1 MWVFYLSY
9 GVFLLCGL
17 FIYAGVRLFRK
28 KQTKKSAIG
37 LQFLQMVS
45 ILFIIGLELYDFEL
59 ISLGVYIGII
69 VVGLLSQQAVL
80 LYICKQS
87 KE

>member
-37 LQFLQMVS
+37 LRLLQTVS
-45 ILFIIGLELYDFEL
+45 ILFIIGLALYDCPSKLFCFTFANKARNELYSDFWT
-59 ISLGVYIGII
+59 
-69 VVGLLSQQAVL
+69 VVRTE
-80 LYICKQS
+80 I
-87 KE
+87 